1 VQKEEERDGIRD
13 RYLPISS
20 MPFDRLMRE
29 MQTRTKKRRRRRRRR
44 MKGWY
49 GESKF
54 RRWV

>member
-1 VQKEEERDGIRD
+1 
-13 RYLPISS
+13 
-20 MPFDRLMRE
+20 MR
-29 MQTRTKKRRRRRRRR
+29 TTKKKKRRRRRRR